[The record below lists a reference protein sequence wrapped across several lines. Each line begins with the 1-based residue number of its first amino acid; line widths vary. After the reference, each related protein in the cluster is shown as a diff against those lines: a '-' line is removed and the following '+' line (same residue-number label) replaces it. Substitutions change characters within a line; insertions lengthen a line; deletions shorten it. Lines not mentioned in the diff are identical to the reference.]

1 MMLVFV
7 DESGDTGM
15 NVGAG
20 TSDLFVVTLIVFEEN
35 DEAQAADDRITLLRR
50 ELRKSPTFEFH
61 FQENSDSV
69 RQAFLEA
76 VVPYNFFYFGV
87 VIRKGR
93 LYREGFPTNEAFYRY
108 VCGLIFENAKPYLDS
123 AIVKIDA
130 SGGRRFQ
137 RQLASYLKTKVKTKV
152 NTSGVAAP
160 HIKKVGSDNSAANN
174 LLQLADMVCGAVAR
188 SYRAD
193 KPRPDAFRKI
203 IAHREISVRSLP
215 E

>member
-7 DESGDTGM
+7 DESGDTGISARA
-15 NVGAG
+15 GA
-20 TSDLFVVTLIVFEEN
+20 SDLFVVTLIVFEEN
-35 DEAQAADDRITLLRR
+35 DEAQAADDRITVLRR

-61 FQENSDSV
+61 FQENSDSI

-137 RQLASYLKTKVKTKV
+137 RQLASYLKTKV

-188 SYRAD
+188 SYRSD
-193 KPRPDAFRKI
+193 KARPDAFRKI